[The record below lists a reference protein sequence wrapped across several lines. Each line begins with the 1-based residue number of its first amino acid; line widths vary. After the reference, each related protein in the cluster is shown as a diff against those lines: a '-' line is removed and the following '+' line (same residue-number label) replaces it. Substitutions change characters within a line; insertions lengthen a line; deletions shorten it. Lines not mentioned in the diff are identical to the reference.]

1 MRIAR
6 LITHRITHRITLP
19 TLVACGLVIGVPGW
33 VSAQPSGKLTLTE
46 ALRLIDAAQA
56 DAATKNL
63 RLSIAVVDA
72 RGDVV
77 AVARMPDANPATAD
91 TAIGK
96 AMLSAFFGQPS
107 AAFTGRANTSVFQS
121 LNAETGGRLRFFQ
134 GALPIVRN
142 GFTVGAIGA
151 SGASAQQDEDS
162 ARAAL
167 ASFK

>member
-1 MRIAR
+1 MKKRLMLRIVLA
-6 LITHRITHRITLP
+6 
-19 TLVACGLVIGVPGW
+19 AIGVGW
-33 VSAQPSGKLTLTE
+33 GIAPVAAQPAGKLTLAE
-46 ALRLIDAAQA
+46 ALRLIDAARA
-56 DAATKNL
+56 EASTKNL

-72 RGDVV
+72 RGDLI
-77 AVARMPDANPATAD
+77 ALARMPDANPATAD

-107 AAFTGRANTSVFQS
+107 AAFASRAATPLLQT

-167 ASFK
+167 AAATPR

>member
-1 MRIAR
+1 MNLSIRTMLQAGLIAAV
-6 LITHRITHRITLP
+6 LA
-19 TLVACGLVIGVPGW
+19 VASNPVV
-33 VSAQPSGKLTLTE
+33 AQPAGKLTLAE
-46 ALRLIDAAQA
+46 ALRLIDAARA
-56 DAATKNL
+56 DASAKSL

-72 RGDVV
+72 RGDLI
-77 AVARMPDANPATAD
+77 ALARMPDANPATAD

-107 AAFTGRANTSVFQS
+107 AALAPRANTPIFQT

-142 GFTVGAIGA
+142 GYTVGAIGA

-167 ASFK
+167 TSVALR

>member
-1 MRIAR
+1 MM
-6 LITHRITHRITLP
+6 LP
-19 TLVACGLVIGVPGW
+19 IPSVLRAGLVTTLLVGVSIPA
-33 VSAQPSGKLTLTE
+33 VAQPAGRLTLAD
-46 ALRLIDAAQA
+46 ALRLIEAARA
-56 DAATKNL
+56 DASAKSL

-72 RGDVV
+72 RGDLV
-77 AVARMPDANPATAD
+77 AVARMPDANAATAD

-107 AAFTGRANTSVFQS
+107 AALAPRANTPFFQS

-142 GFTVGAIGA
+142 GYTVGAIGA
-151 SGASAQQDEDS
+151 SGATAQQDEDS

-167 ASFK
+167 TSVAPR

>member
-1 MRIAR
+1 MKVLTAILRGLIAAIVLGCGTVPVAAQPAAR
-6 LITHRITHRITLP
+6 LTL
-19 TLVACGLVIGVPGW
+19 A
-33 VSAQPSGKLTLTE
+33 E
-46 ALRLIDAAQA
+46 ALRLIDAARA
-56 DAATKNL
+56 DASSKSL

-72 RGDVV
+72 RGDLI
-77 AVARMPDANPATAD
+77 ALARMPDANPATAD

-107 AAFTGRANTSVFQS
+107 AAFASRATTPLFQS

-167 ASFK
+167 TAIALR

>member
-1 MRIAR
+1 MTTAR
-6 LITHRITHRITLP
+6 TLR
-19 TLVACGLVIGVPGW
+19 VALAALLLATVTGPVA
-33 VSAQPSGKLTLTE
+33 AQTAGKLTLAE
-46 ALRLIDAAQA
+46 ALRLIDAARA
-56 DAATKNL
+56 DASVKNL

-72 RGDVV
+72 RGDLI
-77 AVARMPDANPATAD
+77 ALARMPDANPATAD

-107 AAFTGRANTSVFQS
+107 AAFSSRANTPIFQS

-167 ASFK
+167 SAVALH